1 MNKTKILCVKL
12 SKYLIILIL
21 IIVIQLIFIVIG
33 LNKLKEENSFEE
45 IKKEIEINENNIEK
59 DSQVLE
65 RNNVG
70 MYTQK
75 EEETITEDQLEEY
88 KNMPKEIKGYKVIGK
103 LEIPK
108 INLDT
113 YILSETSTKTLKV
126 SVTKLYGP
134 EVNKIGNL
142 CIAGHNYK
150 NMKMFGGIKKLEI
163 DDEIQLTDTFDR
175 KITYKVYKTY
185 KTSPKDVSCLNQDT
199 GGEREITLITCTA
212 GAIQRVIVKAVEVYD

>member
-1 MNKTKILCVKL
+1 MHKTKFLCIKV
-12 SKYLIILIL
+12 SKYLILPIVIIL
-21 IIVIQLIFIVIG
+21 IQLIFIVIG

-45 IKKEIEINENNIEK
+45 MKKEIEINESNIEK

-65 RNNVG
+65 QNN
-70 MYTQK
+70 MEMPTQK
-75 EEETITEDQLEEY
+75 EEKTITKNQLEEY
-88 KNMPKEIKGYKVIGK
+88 KNMPKELKGYKVIGK

-113 YILSETSTKTLKV
+113 YILSETSTKALKV

-163 DDEIQLTDTFDR
+163 DDQIQLTDTFDR
-175 KITYKVYKTY
+175 KVTYKVYKTY

-212 GAIQRVIVKAVEVYD
+212 GAIQRVIVKAIEVYD

>member
-1 MNKTKILCVKL
+1 MHKTKFLCIKV
-12 SKYLIILIL
+12 SKYLILPIVIIL
-21 IIVIQLIFIVIG
+21 IQLIFIVIG
-33 LNKLKEENSFEE
+33 LNKLKEEKSFEE
-45 IKKEIEINENNIEK
+45 IKQEIEINKNNIEQDDK
-59 DSQVLE
+59 ALE
-65 RNNVG
+65 QNRMENPI
-70 MYTQK
+70 Q
-75 EEETITEDQLEEY
+75 EEKTITKNQLEEY

-108 INLDT
+108 INLHT
-113 YILSETSTKTLKV
+113 YILSETNTKALKI

-163 DDEIQLTDTFDR
+163 DDQIQLTDTFDR
-175 KITYKVYKTY
+175 KVIYKVYKTY
-185 KTSPKDVSCLNQDT
+185 KTSPKDVSCLDQDT

-212 GAIQRVIVKAVEVYD
+212 GAIQRVIVKAIEVYD